1 MFLNDGGGVATE
13 VQQGKRGLILVLQ
26 LTGPWGNL
34 GERKEKPQG
43 SIVYLC
49 MTGWVGK
56 EFGMMSKARVYEK
69 VREIPRSQRYI
80 NRPSLE
86 EIFRNTKKNKGRR
99 NTGIAEA
106 VGRWGYSQRGVADHL
121 GLHYSTVSRL
131 VKEGNFKISRLKT

>member
-1 MFLNDGGGVATE
+1 MGGKKREASRKYSVFVHDGMG
-13 VQQGKRGLILVLQ
+13 GKRIWDDVKGESILGNRNFVDRLIGYVR
-26 LTGPWGNL
+26 G
-34 GERKEKPQG
+34 
-43 SIVYLC
+43 
-49 MTGWVGK
+49 
-56 EFGMMSKARVYEK
+56 YEK

-86 EIFRNTKKNKGRR
+86 EIFKNTKKNKGRR

-106 VGRWGYSQRGVADHL
+106 VGRWGYSQREVADHL